1 MPRNALKNAKLL
13 EAKRKLILEAG
24 IRVFAKRGYHH
35 TRVSEIAKEAGVA
48 YGLIYHYFKN
58 KKDIL
63 NTIFQEKWREFTL
76 TIEKLARQQLTLEEK
91 LYRIVSFILDGY
103 RDMPELMDLLILEL
117 ARSPKFLEKQNLK
130 LFEKTFLELEE
141 LLRIY
146 QKQGNLRDN
155 LDARLLS
162 FLFFGAIESAI
173 TGIVMKSLS
182 NKEEQLEEYKWELI
196 SVFLRGI
203 LKNN

>member
-1 MPRNALKNAKLL
+1 MPRNAIKNTQIL
-13 EAKRKLILEAG
+13 EAKRKLILSAG
-24 IRVFAKRGYHH
+24 IRVFAKKGYHH
-35 TRVSEIAKEAGVA
+35 TRVSEIANEARVA

-63 NTIFQEKWREFTL
+63 NTIFQEKWQEFTL
-76 TIEKLARQQLTLEEK
+76 TIEKLAEQELSLEEK
-91 LYRIVSFILDGY
+91 LYRIVSYIIDGY

-130 LFEKTFLELEE
+130 LFEKTFLDLEE
-141 LLRIY
+141 LLRIH
-146 QKQGNLRDN
+146 QKQGNLRHD

-162 FLFFGAIESAI
+162 YIFFGAVESTI

-182 NKEEQLEEYKWELI
+182 KNKEQLEEYKRGLV
-196 SVFLRGI
+196 SVFLSGLLR
-203 LKNN
+203 

>member
-1 MPRNALKNAKLL
+1 MPRNAIKNTKIL
-13 EAKRKLILEAG
+13 EAKRKLILSAG
-24 IRVFAKRGYHH
+24 IRVFAKKGYHH

-63 NTIFQEKWREFTL
+63 NTIFQEKWHDFTL
-76 TIEKLARQQLTLEEK
+76 TIEKLAEQELSLEEK
-91 LYRIVSFILDGY
+91 LYRIVSYIIDGY

-130 LFEKTFLELEE
+130 LFEKTFLDLEK
-141 LLRIY
+141 LLRLH
-146 QKQGNLRDN
+146 QMQGDLRND
-155 LDARLLS
+155 LDTRLLS
-162 FLFFGAIESAI
+162 YIFFGAVESTI

-182 NKEEQLEEYKWELI
+182 KNKDALEGYKQGLV
-196 SVFLRGI
+196 SVFLSGL
-203 LKNN
+203 LKQK

>member
-1 MPRNALKNAKLL
+1 MPRNASKNAQLL

-24 IRVFAKRGYHH
+24 IRVFAKKGYHH

-58 KKDIL
+58 KKEIL
-63 NTIFQEKWREFTL
+63 NTIFQEKWQEFTL
-76 TIEKLARQQLTLEEK
+76 TIEKLARQGLSLEEK
-91 LYRIVSFILDGY
+91 LYRIVSYIIDGY

-130 LFEKTFLELEE
+130 LFEKTFLHLEE
-141 LLRIY
+141 LLRIH
-146 QKQGNLRDN
+146 QRRGDLRDD

-162 FLFFGAIESAI
+162 FLFFGAVESTI

-182 NKEEQLEEYKWELI
+182 KNKEQLEEYKRELV
-196 SVFLRGI
+196 SVFLKGL
-203 LKNN
+203 LKNI